1 MAILPMVK
9 LAGRTLTTSETTVTF
24 DNIPQNY
31 DELLIYVVVRGA
43 GSVTNNDNFGS
54 FSGQLGTDHVQY
66 ARFSGN
72 GSTASYDQFLT
83 GGSGFR
89 VCQMPGA
96 SSTSNHFAA
105 AQIRVPNYTSTS
117 AKVFWTQGGYAVS
130 GQTSYIDQTS
140 GMYSA
145 ASAIT
150 SVRFDAG
157 SGTGYAAGS
166 SFTIYGISRN
176 QSEASVKATG
186 GQVYMDSSYIYH
198 VFKTSGKFTPNQSI
212 TADVLVVAG
221 GGGGGQYSGGGG
233 GAGGLLEHS
242 SQSLTATDY
251 SVVVGAGGTAG
262 SGANG
267 NPGTNG
273 NNSSFGALTVCVGG
287 GYGYG
292 KNGTKQAGG
301 NGGSGGGAGGVS
313 SSANGGTGTSGQG
326 YAGGNSSYAYAG
338 AGGGGAGAAAANA
351 TSGSTNG
358 GIGATSSLIN
368 AIGAATGFGA
378 LSGGNYYFAGGG
390 AGNAEGGA
398 KTGGLGGG
406 GNTYAA
412 GTPNTGGGGGGD
424 SGGGGSGGSGI
435 VIVRYAK

>member
-9 LAGRTLTTSETTVTF
+9 LAGRILTTSETTVTF

-105 AQIRVPNYTSTS
+105 AQIRVPNYTSTG

-186 GQVYMDSSYIYH
+186 GQVYMDGSYIYH
-198 VFKTSGKFTPNQSI
+198 VFTTSGKFTPNQSV
-212 TADVLVVAG
+212 TADILVIAG
-221 GGGGGQYSGGGG
+221 GGAGASNNPGGG
-233 GAGGLLEHS
+233 GAGGLLAHT
-242 SQSLTATDY
+242 SQSLTAQDY
-251 SVVVGAGGTAG
+251 SVVVGAGGAFTSAKTG
-262 SGANG
+262 
-267 NPGTNG
+267 PNG
-273 NNSSFGALTVCVGG
+273 NNSSFGALTASVGG
-287 GYGYG
+287 GGG
-292 KNGTKQAGG
+292 ARRAEAAG
-301 NGGSGGGAGGVS
+301 NGGSGGGAGEYVGS
-313 SSANGGTGTSGQG
+313 TAGTGTAGQG
-326 YAGGNSSYAYAG
+326 NAGGVRRNG
-338 AGGGGAGAAAANA
+338 GGGGAGGAGNSGDSGVSATAAQ
-351 TSGSTNG
+351 G
-358 GIGATSSLIN
+358 GIGSSTYSSW
-368 AIGAATGFGA
+368 GAATNTGYNIGGTYFYAGGGSGYTWFTGSPA
-378 LSGGNYYFAGGG
+378 GQTASSGGTATNVSGAANTGAGGG
-390 AGNAEGGA
+390 A
-398 KTGGLGGG
+398 
-406 GNTYAA
+406 
-412 GTPNTGGGGGGD
+412 D
-424 SGGGGSGGSGI
+424 GGSGGSGI
-435 VIVRYAK
+435 VIVRYTR